1 LLGSDVVFYST
12 VDTLNGKI
20 AVGISRKAGQSGS
33 NGTGSVVRVRAKIS
47 GKANNGTKISFAL
60 QNVVANDANG
70 APLDLTLRSA
80 STTVLRTAVASE
92 REMALPA
99 EHWLG
104 QNYPNPFNPST
115 AIAFSLPRAGHVTL
129 KVYDILGKEIAT
141 LVDQHL
147 SIGRHEAIWDAGSVE
162 SGVYFYQLRAGE
174 FVATKKL
181 ILMK

>member
-1 LLGSDVVFYST
+1 
-12 VDTLNGKI
+12 
-20 AVGISRKAGQSGS
+20 
-33 NGTGSVVRVRAKIS
+33 
-47 GKANNGTKISFAL
+47 
-60 QNVVANDANG
+60 VAF
-70 APLDLTLRSA
+70 
-80 STTVLRTAVASE
+80 E
-92 REMALPA
+92 REMSMPA
-99 EHWLG
+99 EYWLG

-141 LVDQHL
+141 LVNQHL
-147 SIGRHEAIWDAGSVE
+147 TAGRHEATWEARGVE